1 MTNPARAAAKYA
13 ALFGPCDTREWSL
26 PADVLTARA
35 THARILNAISNY
47 PAPPRDPREQ
57 LVVAALT
64 ADDPAGLDVGALL
77 DHQRA
82 TAERD
87 HRLQVL
93 RTALDRAAEDLTH
106 AVGDGSHEII
116 TEHLTPALTKLWAE
130 ITKAVKTLG
139 DLDPADI
146 TKMLNAPDKTRQ
158 AFLALDFLAAR
169 YNRLRQAWSRIPV
182 ENCEHDVRGEHSEF
196 EVGIHAVWPDGKR
209 VSHLP
214 AATPPWPTNDG
225 GKGRL
230 IWLVRAGAVPWLP
243 VPAQRDSSWKTANA
257 AAIEAMREQQA
268 RHHQTH
274 GWGRKTA

>member
-1 MTNPARAAAKYA
+1 VTNPARAAAQYK
-13 ALFGPCDTREWSL
+13 ALFEPCDAGEWSL
-26 PADVLTARA
+26 PQDVLTARG
-35 THARILNAISNY
+35 THGRILNAISNAP
-47 PAPPRDPREQ
+47 PAPLGPYES
-57 LVVAALT
+57 LVVAALR
-64 ADDPAGLDVGALL
+64 ADDPGRLDVNSLL
-77 DHQRA
+77 DHQLA

-93 RTALDRAAEDLTH
+93 RTALDRAAQDLTD
-106 AVGDGSHEII
+106 AVRDGADHII

-130 ITKAVKTLG
+130 ISKAVKTLG

-146 TKMLNAPDKTRQ
+146 TAMLNAPDKTRQ
-158 AFLALDFLAAR
+158 AYLELDFLAAR
-169 YNRLRQAWSRIPV
+169 YNRLRGAWSRVPV
-182 ENCEHDVRGEHSEF
+182 ESCEHDTRGEHTEF

-243 VPAQRDSSWKTANA
+243 TPAQRDAAWKTANA